1 MHKAILVLFS
11 RLGDRL
17 MSTLGFYVL
26 SKYLN
31 FKANIS
37 TFNTI
42 VKPDFNDKYDIN
54 LFNFSNDLN
63 FDNDFDF
70 NLIFR
75 YREPP
80 GFSPIKI
87 YNFLKKNGLNIS
99 FEQLSNDYIRYAK
112 EIFKPSSVILN
123 NIPKGLE
130 DVYGI
135 HLRKSDRINDSDDYR
150 HTTLNKEFLL
160 IIENMLN
167 DVKGIIDT
175 ESNPKFLIVSED
187 NEWKKEISNIIL
199 EYANKNNKRIEL
211 VNINYEIGIYYFN
224 YEAVLDFFCLSR
236 CKEILMG
243 IKYSSFSIMAAIIGN
258 NKLRNYFNYDKENY
272 DNCLIHCFSS
282 IIEINNNKNFD
293 VDFHTRITNHIEDFQ
308 ILQKS

>member
-17 MSTLGFYVL
+17 ISILGFYAL

-31 FKANIS
+31 FKANIA
-37 TFNTI
+37 TFITN

-54 LFNFSNDLN
+54 LFNFSNDLI
-63 FDNDFDF
+63 FDNDFD
-70 NLIFR
+70 LIFR
-75 YREPP
+75 YKEPP
-80 GFSPIKI
+80 AFSPIKI
-87 YNFLKKNGLNIS
+87 YNFFKKNGLNIS
-99 FEQLSNDYIRYAK
+99 FEQLSNDYVRCAK
-112 EIFKPSSVILN
+112 EIFKPSSIILN

-135 HLRKSDRINDSDDYR
+135 HLRKSDRVNDSDDYR
-150 HTTLNKEFLL
+150 HTTLNKEFPL

-167 DVKGIIDT
+167 DVKRIIDT
-175 ESNPKFLIVSED
+175 ENNAKFLVVSED

-199 EYANKNNKRIEL
+199 EYANKNNKQIEL

-243 IKYSSFSIMAAIIGN
+243 VKYSSFSIMAAIIGN
-258 NKLRNYFNYDKENY
+258 NKLRNYFNYDKENF

-282 IIEINNNKNFD
+282 MVEINNNKNFD
-293 VDFHTRITNHIEDFQ
+293 VDYHTRITNHIEDFQ
-308 ILQKS
+308 IQQKS

>member
-1 MHKAILVLFS
+1 MYTAILVLFS

-17 MSTLGFYVL
+17 ISILGFYVL

-31 FKANIS
+31 FKANIA
-37 TFNTI
+37 TFITN

-54 LFNFSNDLN
+54 LFNFSNDLI
-63 FDNDFDF
+63 FDNDFD
-70 NLIFR
+70 LIFR
-75 YREPP
+75 YKEPP
-80 GFSPIKI
+80 SFSPIKVF
-87 YNFLKKNGLNIS
+87 NFLKKNGINIS
-99 FEQLSNDYIRYAK
+99 FEQLSNDYVRCAK
-112 EIFKPSSVILN
+112 QIFKPSPVILN
-123 NIPKGLE
+123 NIPQGLE

-135 HLRKSDRINDSDDYR
+135 HLRKSDND
-150 HTTLNKEFLL
+150 TNL

-167 DVKGIIDT
+167 DVKRIIDT
-175 ESNPKFLIVSED
+175 ENNPKFLIVSED
-187 NEWKKEISNIIL
+187 NEWKLEISNIIL

-243 IKYSSFSIMAAIIGN
+243 VKYSSFSIMAAIIGN

-282 IIEINNNKNFD
+282 MIEINNNKNFD
-293 VDFHTRITNHIEDFQ
+293 VDYHTRITNHIQDFQ
-308 ILQKS
+308 IQQKS

>member
-1 MHKAILVLFS
+1 MYTAILVLFS

-17 MSTLGFYVL
+17 ISILGFYVL

-31 FKANIS
+31 FKTNIA
-37 TFNTI
+37 TFITN
-42 VKPDFNDKYDIN
+42 VKPNFDDKYDIN
-54 LFNFSNDLN
+54 LFNFSNDLI
-63 FDNDFDF
+63 FDNDFD
-70 NLIFR
+70 LIFR
-75 YREPP
+75 YKEPP
-80 GFSPIKI
+80 SFSPIKVF
-87 YNFLKKNGLNIS
+87 NFLKKNGINIS
-99 FEQLSNDYIRYAK
+99 FEQLSNDYVKCAK
-112 EIFKPSSVILN
+112 QIFKPSPVILN
-123 NIPKGLE
+123 NIPQGLE

-150 HTTLNKEFLL
+150 HTTLNKEFPL

-167 DVKGIIDT
+167 DVKRIIDT

-187 NEWKKEISNIIL
+187 NEWKLEISNIIL

-243 IKYSSFSIMAAIIGN
+243 VKYSSFSIMAAIIGN

-282 IIEINNNKNFD
+282 MIEINNNKNFD
-293 VDFHTRITNHIEDFQ
+293 VDYHTRITNHIQDFQ
-308 ILQKS
+308 IQQKS

>member
-1 MHKAILVLFS
+1 MYTAILVLFS

-17 MSTLGFYVL
+17 ISILGFYVL

-31 FKANIS
+31 FKTNIA
-37 TFNTI
+37 TFITN
-42 VKPDFNDKYDIN
+42 VKPNFDDKYDIN
-54 LFNFSNDLN
+54 LFNFSNDLIFDNN
-63 FDNDFDF
+63 FD
-70 NLIFR
+70 LIFR
-75 YREPP
+75 YQEPP
-80 GFSPIKI
+80 SFSPIKVF
-87 YNFLKKNGLNIS
+87 NFLKKNGINIS
-99 FEQLSNDYIRYAK
+99 FEQLSNDYVKYAK
-112 EIFKPSSVILN
+112 QIFKPSPVILN
-123 NIPKGLE
+123 NIPQGLE

-150 HTTLNKEFLL
+150 HTTLNKEFPL

-167 DVKGIIDT
+167 DVKRIIDT

-187 NEWKKEISNIIL
+187 NEWKLEISNIIL
-199 EYANKNNKRIEL
+199 EYANKNNKQIEL

-243 IKYSSFSIMAAIIGN
+243 VKYSSFSIMAAIIGN

-282 IIEINNNKNFD
+282 MIEINNNKNFD
-293 VDFHTRITNHIEDFQ
+293 VDYHTRITNHIQDFQ
-308 ILQKS
+308 IQQKS

>member
-1 MHKAILVLFS
+1 MYTAILVLFS

-17 MSTLGFYVL
+17 ISILGFYVL

-31 FKANIS
+31 FKTNIA
-37 TFNTI
+37 TFITN
-42 VKPDFNDKYDIN
+42 VKPNFDDKYDIN
-54 LFNFSNDLN
+54 LFNFSNHLIFN
-63 FDNDFDF
+63 NDFD
-70 NLIFR
+70 LIFR
-75 YREPP
+75 YKEPP
-80 GFSPIKI
+80 SFSPIKVF
-87 YNFLKKNGLNIS
+87 NFLKKNGINIS
-99 FEQLSNDYIRYAK
+99 FEQLSNDYVKYAK
-112 EIFKPSSVILN
+112 QIFKPSPAILY
-123 NIPKGLE
+123 NIPQGLE

-150 HTTLNKEFLL
+150 HTTLNKEFPL

-167 DVKGIIDT
+167 DVKRIIDT

-187 NEWKKEISNIIL
+187 NEWKLEISNIIL
-199 EYANKNNKRIEL
+199 EYANKNNKQIEL

-243 IKYSSFSIMAAIIGN
+243 VKYSSFSIMAAIIGN

-282 IIEINNNKNFD
+282 MIEINNNKNFD
-293 VDFHTRITNHIEDFQ
+293 VDYHTRITNHIQDFQ
-308 ILQKS
+308 IQQKS

>member
-1 MHKAILVLFS
+1 MHKAILELFS

-17 MSTLGFYVL
+17 ISILGFYVL

-31 FKANIS
+31 FKANIA
-37 TFNTI
+37 TFITN
-42 VKPDFNDKYDIN
+42 VNPSFDDKYDIN
-54 LFNFSNDLN
+54 LFNFGNDLIFAN
-63 FDNDFDF
+63 DF

-75 YREPP
+75 YKEPP
-80 GFSPIKI
+80 AFSPIKV
-87 YNFLKKNGLNIS
+87 YNFLKKHGLNIS
-99 FEQLSNDYIRYAK
+99 FEQLSNDYVKCAK
-112 EIFKPSSVILN
+112 EIFKPSHVILN
-123 NIPKGLE
+123 NIPQGLE

-135 HLRKSDRINDSDDYR
+135 HLRKSDDYR
-150 HTTLNKEFLL
+150 HTTLNKEFPL

-167 DVKGIIDT
+167 DVKRIIDT

-187 NEWKKEISNIIL
+187 NEWKLEISNIIL

-224 YEAVLDFFCLSR
+224 YEAVLDFFCLTR

-243 IKYSSFSIMAAIIGN
+243 VKYSSFSIMAAIIGN

-282 IIEINNNKNFD
+282 MIEINNNKNFD
-293 VDFHTRITNHIEDFQ
+293 VEYHTRITNHIQDFQ
-308 ILQKS
+308 IQQNS

>member
-1 MHKAILVLFS
+1 MYTAILVLFS

-17 MSTLGFYVL
+17 ISILGFYVL

-31 FKANIS
+31 FKTNIA
-37 TFNTI
+37 TFITN
-42 VKPDFNDKYDIN
+42 VKPNFDDKYDIN
-54 LFNFSNDLN
+54 LFNFSNHLIFN
-63 FDNDFDF
+63 NDFD
-70 NLIFR
+70 LIFR
-75 YREPP
+75 YKEPP
-80 GFSPIKI
+80 SFSPIKVF
-87 YNFLKKNGLNIS
+87 NFLKKNGINIS
-99 FEQLSNDYIRYAK
+99 FEQLSNDYVKYAK
-112 EIFKPSSVILN
+112 QIFKPSPVILN
-123 NIPKGLE
+123 NIPQGLE

-150 HTTLNKEFLL
+150 HTTLNKEFPL

-167 DVKGIIDT
+167 DVKRIIDT

-187 NEWKKEISNIIL
+187 NEWKLEISNIIL
-199 EYANKNNKRIEL
+199 EYANKNNKQIEL

-243 IKYSSFSIMAAIIGN
+243 VKYSSFSIMAAIIGN

-282 IIEINNNKNFD
+282 MIEINNNKNFD
-293 VDFHTRITNHIEDFQ
+293 VDYHTRITNHIQDFQ
-308 ILQKS
+308 IQQKS